1 MQRTLLVLALIG
13 AASAADEDLI
23 GALNGD
29 LGLGEHFVPLS
40 GETAE
45 SLWTATQV
53 PPTPSAAPATQS
65 GGAGYS
71 VSLVASAASATQS
84 GDTVD
89 RVALVRRRR
98 SGAPGQPLAAG
109 ETDVDR
115 LVAALGQP
123 LAAAETVPTAAP
135 PMLPATA
142 AAAPVTPTNIGAAH
156 LGQPL
161 AAGTPAKA
169 APAAVAL
176 AGVMPQAVAQSVAK
190 AAAVPQFHPGHFAW
204 SIAEIQ
210 VRREPAG
217 NFRHLLS
224 VNGREVSNRI
234 SANVP
239 ELLIGSTIFDYD
251 AGTLTCDW
259 QGDTVAIGASQEYDG
274 GNSLTIRA
282 KGKGWGKG
290 WGKGKRY
297 VPLGGW
303 GPYCGGGGGPG
314 GGGDAGSAGSVR

>member
-1 MQRTLLVLALIG
+1 M
-13 AASAADEDLI
+13 
-23 GALNGD
+23 
-29 LGLGEHFVPLS
+29 
-40 GETAE
+40 
-45 SLWTATQV
+45 
-53 PPTPSAAPATQS
+53 
-65 GGAGYS
+65 
-71 VSLVASAASATQS
+71 
-84 GDTVD
+84 
-89 RVALVRRRR
+89 
-98 SGAPGQPLAAG
+98 AAG
-109 ETDVDR
+109 ETDLDR
-115 LVAALGQP
+115 LAAALGQP

-135 PMLPATA
+135 PMLPAA

-251 AGTLTCDW
+251 AGTLTIDW

-290 WGKGKRY
+290 WGKGKHY

>member
-40 GETAE
+40 GATAE
-45 SLWTATQV
+45 SRWTATQV

-71 VSLVASAASATQS
+71 V
-84 GDTVD
+84 TVD

-109 ETDVDR
+109 ETDLDR
-115 LVAALGQP
+115 LAAALGQP

-135 PMLPATA
+135 PMLPAA

-204 SIAEIQ
+204 SIAEIK
-210 VRREPAG
+210 VRREPSG

-224 VNGREVSNRI
+224 VDGREVSNKI

-251 AGTLTCDW
+251 AGTLTIDW

-290 WGKGKRY
+290 WGKGKHY

-314 GGGDAGSAGSVR
+314 GGGESGSAGSVR

>member
-45 SLWTATQV
+45 SLWTATQA
-53 PPTPSAAPATQS
+53 PPTPSAAPATPS

-71 VSLVASAASATQS
+71 V
-84 GDTVD
+84 TVD

-109 ETDVDR
+109 ETDLDR
-115 LVAALGQP
+115 LAAALGQP

-135 PMLPATA
+135 PMLPAA

-161 AAGTPAKA
+161 AAGTPATA

-204 SIAEIQ
+204 SIAEIK
-210 VRREPAG
+210 VRREPFG

-224 VNGREVSNRI
+224 VDGREVSNKI

-259 QGDTVAIGASQEYDG
+259 QGDTVEIEASQEYDG

-290 WGKGKRY
+290 WGKGKHY

>member
-40 GETAE
+40 GATAE
-45 SLWTATQV
+45 SRWTATQV

-71 VSLVASAASATQS
+71 V
-84 GDTVD
+84 TVD

-109 ETDVDR
+109 ETDLDR
-115 LVAALGQP
+115 LAAALGQP

-142 AAAPVTPTNIGAAH
+142 AAAPVTPPRPTNIGAAH

-161 AAGTPAKA
+161 AAGTPSKA

-204 SIAEIQ
+204 SIAEIK
-210 VRREPAG
+210 VRREPSG

-224 VNGREVSNRI
+224 VDGREVSNKI

-251 AGTLTCDW
+251 AGTLTIDW

-290 WGKGKRY
+290 WGKGKHY

-314 GGGDAGSAGSVR
+314 GGGESGSAGSVR

>member
-13 AASAADEDLI
+13 AASAANEDLI

-45 SLWTATQV
+45 SLWTATQA

-71 VSLVASAASATQS
+71 VSLVASAASAAQS

-109 ETDVDR
+109 ETDLDR
-115 LVAALGQP
+115 LAAALGQP

-135 PMLPATA
+135 PMLPAA

-204 SIAEIQ
+204 SIAEIK
-210 VRREPAG
+210 VRREPSG

-224 VNGREVSNRI
+224 VDGREVSNKI

-251 AGTLTCDW
+251 AGTLDGVELPRAEILKNAFVLRPLADIAPDELHPVCRESYRSLWKSYQKDQKLWPVDFTW
-259 QGDTVAIGASQEYDG
+259 QGRQISSSGAVAE
-274 GNSLTIRA
+274 
-282 KGKGWGKG
+282 
-290 WGKGKRY
+290 
-297 VPLGGW
+297 
-303 GPYCGGGGGPG
+303 
-314 GGGDAGSAGSVR
+314 

>member
-40 GETAE
+40 GATAE
-45 SLWTATQV
+45 SRWTATQV

-71 VSLVASAASATQS
+71 V
-84 GDTVD
+84 TVD

-109 ETDVDR
+109 ETDLDR
-115 LVAALGQP
+115 LAAALGQP

-210 VRREPAG
+210 VRREPSG

-224 VNGREVSNRI
+224 VDGREVSNKI

-259 QGDTVAIGASQEYDG
+259 QGDTVTIDASQEYDG

-290 WGKGKRY
+290 KHY